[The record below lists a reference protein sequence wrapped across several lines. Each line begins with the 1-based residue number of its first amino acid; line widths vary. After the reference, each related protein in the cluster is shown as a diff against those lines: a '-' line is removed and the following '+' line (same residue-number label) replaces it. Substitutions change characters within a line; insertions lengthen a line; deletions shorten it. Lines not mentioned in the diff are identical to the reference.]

1 MRSLINLL
9 NFTPGIRWKRDQK
22 NKKKPNTPVY
32 TKSSQQL
39 FDRTPKS
46 FFFFFGDPAQH
57 PHVLRKTFAAAFV
70 RPCRSIKIYCIPSI
84 SNTSVLSI
92 RSLSGIGKDDR
103 CIHSILRSDLFTLNN
118 RHRQVCSTLSVSLRN
133 QTQRRPK
140 AGREPRSQVDKELAS
155 NWPQIVRSTAGG
167 KLNVLLSAGRW
178 VQDASIENLHWSF
191 LCRQKHFFNLPFRL
205 HFKSECL

>member
-9 NFTPGIRWKRDQK
+9 NFTPGIRWKRDE
-22 NKKKPNTPVY
+22 KKKNNNTPVY

-84 SNTSVLSI
+84 SNTSVLSV

-133 QTQRRPK
+133 QTQRRRPK
-140 AGREPRSQVDKELAS
+140 AGREPCSQVDKELTS
-155 NWPQIVRSTAGG
+155 NCEVNGWRG